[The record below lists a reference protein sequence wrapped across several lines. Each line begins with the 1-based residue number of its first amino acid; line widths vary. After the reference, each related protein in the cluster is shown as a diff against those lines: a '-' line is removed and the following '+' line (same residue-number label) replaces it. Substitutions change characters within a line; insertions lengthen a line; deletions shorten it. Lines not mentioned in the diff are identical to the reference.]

1 MKLVTAA
8 QMRALED
15 AAFASGTT
23 QPQLMENAGR
33 AIAVA
38 IRERLGGARARRI
51 VVLVGPGN
59 NGGDGLIAARHLY
72 DFGADVLA
80 YVLAPR
86 PGGDTLVESVRSRGI
101 EVVDLSDRATLDGG
115 LQEALD
121 RADVVIDAVLGIGR
135 FRPLDGL
142 LAAVFDQLRGRRA
155 QLFAIDLPT
164 GIDADSGAA
173 DPHAAPAD
181 LTLTLGFSKIGLH
194 TLPGSEYAGQVEVLD
209 IGLERHAG
217 DSIQTELLTPEWA
230 RERLPQRPAESNKGT
245 FGRVLSVAGSVSFT
259 GASALAAI
267 GALRAGAGLVTL
279 AAIPAVRSAVVP
291 AVPEVTYLPVPE
303 LDGGIDE
310 PAGDLIVRALPAYS
324 ALLIGPGLGLANGTQ
339 AVVRGVLTSPA
350 VEGLPVVIDADAL
363 NALARLPGWH
373 DELKTLAVLTPHP
386 GELAR
391 LVGKSVAEVQQAR
404 VDIARECAG
413 SWRQTVVLKGAHTI
427 VARPD
432 GQAIVSPY
440 ATAALATAGT
450 GDVLAGAIAGLIAQ
464 GVELYDAAG
473 LAVYLHGA
481 AAEAFRDDYGHSGLL
496 ASELGPALARAA
508 ERLRRGE

>member
-15 AAFASGTT
+15 AAFAAGTT

-38 IRERLGGARARRI
+38 IREQLGGARARRI
-51 VVLVGPGN
+51 VVLAGPGN

-86 PGGDTLVESVRSRGI
+86 PAGDPILDSVKSRGI
-101 EVVDLSDRATLDGG
+101 EVIDVSDRSSLDGV

-121 RADVVIDAVLGIGR
+121 RADVVMDAVLGIGR
-135 FRPLDGL
+135 FRPLEGL
-142 LAAVFDQLRGRRA
+142 IAAVFDHLKRRRA

-173 DPHAAPAD
+173 DPHAARAD
-181 LTLTLGFSKIGLH
+181 LTLTLGFSKLGLY

-217 DSIQTELLTPEWA
+217 DSIQTELLTADWA
-230 RERLPQRPAESNKGT
+230 RERLPERPAESNKGT
-245 FGRVLSVAGSVSFT
+245 FGRVLAVAGSLSYT
-259 GASALAAI
+259 GAAALASM

-279 AAIPAVRSAVVP
+279 ATVPAVRSAVAP
-291 AVPEVTYLPVPE
+291 ALPEVTYLSLAE

-310 PAGDLIVRALPAYS
+310 PAGDLIARSVANYS
-324 ALLIGPGLGLANGTQ
+324 ALLIGPGLGLALGTQ
-339 AVVRGVLTSPA
+339 AVVRGVLTAPA
-350 VEGLPVVIDADAL
+350 VADIPVVVDADAL
-363 NALARLPGWH
+363 NALSRLPGWH
-373 DELKTLAVLTPHP
+373 EELKSQAVLTPHP

-391 LVGKSVAEVQQAR
+391 LTGKTVPEVQQAR
-404 VDIARECAG
+404 VDIARECARA
-413 SWRQTVVLKGAHTI
+413 WRQTVVLKGAHTI

-440 ATAALATAGT
+440 ANAALATAGT

-464 GVELYDAAG
+464 GVEPYDAAG

-481 AAEAFRDDYGHSGLL
+481 AAETFRDEYGHSGLL
-496 ASELGPALARAA
+496 ATELGQALARTAH
-508 ERLRRGE
+508 RLRSE